1 MFILYKQW
9 IKKKLIS
16 KSKYK
21 INIKITT
28 KLKQINKKKICNMQ
42 ATINHS
48 LMFYV
53 QKISF

>member
-9 IKKKLIS
+9 IKKNLIS